1 MEISRWRGAT
11 GTLTAKCPRPERA
24 AGLRLGNKH
33 WASVCRSCRGLKS
46 FAMTFPMAP
55 RHRLISSSAS
65 GAKNGDFAI
74 Y

>member
-1 MEISRWRGAT
+1 LGVDLSPLPGFKTVCYDILG
-11 GTLTAKCPRPERA
+11 
-24 AGLRLGNKH
+24 GL
-33 WASVCRSCRGLKS
+33 
-46 FAMTFPMAP
+46 